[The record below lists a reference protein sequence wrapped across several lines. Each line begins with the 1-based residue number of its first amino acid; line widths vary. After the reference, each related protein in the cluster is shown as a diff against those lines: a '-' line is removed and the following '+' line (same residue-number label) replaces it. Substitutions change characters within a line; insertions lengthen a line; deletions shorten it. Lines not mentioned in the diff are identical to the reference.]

1 MKYIISLTIL
11 ISISLPSFSQSN
23 LDKSLSEISSDIASK
38 LSKKEK
44 KKVVVLYVTDVNK
57 LTTVAGKYIADVI
70 SVDIV
75 NDTANFQVFDRE
87 NLNSIAEAKKLISE
101 GYIDVDMAK
110 ELGKRLSVDA
120 IIIGTYTVLSNTLKL
135 TLKALDSN
143 TGFVIAA
150 SMKDLLIDE
159 DAAALLGINVSS
171 GGIGNRGFNAPI
183 NPDEKFNNPETV
195 NKECEKANTGDY
207 CFDNTTSHRIRV
219 RGDAG
224 YLREI
229 YLSPGQTLCY
239 YNISATNHHYQLN
252 IWDNGERGQTI
263 SMGEFLVEKCKSK
276 TFTIK

>member
-1 MKYIISLTIL
+1 MKYIVSLIIF
-11 ISISLPSFSQSN
+11 ISISFPSFSQSK

-44 KKVVVLYVTDVNK
+44 KKVVVLYVNDVNK
-57 LTTVAGKYIADVI
+57 LTTNAGKYIADVI

-120 IIIGTYTVLSNTLKL
+120 IIIGTYTVLSNTLKV

-159 DAAALLGINVSS
+159 DAGALLGINLSS
-171 GGIGNRGFNAPI
+171 GGAGNRGFNAPI
-183 NPDEKFNNPETV
+183 NSGENFNNPETV
-195 NKECEKANTGDY
+195 NKECEIKNIGDY
-207 CFDNTTSHRIRV
+207 CFENRTKGKVTV
-219 RGDAG
+219 RAD
-224 YLREI
+224 YNEYQMTLDV
-229 YLSPGQTLCY
+229 GQTQCF
-239 YNISATNHHYQLN
+239 YNLKPGNYIYSIEDEKRWIIGT
-252 IWDNGERGQTI
+252 GQI
-263 SMGEFLVEKCKSK
+263 LVEKCKSK
-276 TFTIK
+276 TFVIK